1 MTRRQFN
8 RQTGYSEDADEAPFN
23 IHLAPNHKIKSS
35 KLRDKRLRYQIK
47 PRRSPQRHAITKKFD
62 RDRLRFWQDTIRQE
76 ADLFKFF
83 IGTRFYKVSTAGYLI
98 EDPRV
103 RNNNEPNGAD
113 AIADEVDDGSDS
125 IHQGSGG
132 NEAPANA
139 EPGGGDAQ
147 GVVRASRVSPST
159 LSMTSSFIHDKI

>member
-8 RQTGYSEDADEAPFN
+8 RQKGYSEDADEAPFN
-23 IHLAPNHKIKSS
+23 IHSAQNHKIKSS
-35 KLRDKRLRYQIK
+35 TLRDERLQHRIK
-47 PRRSPQRHAITKKFD
+47 PRCSPRRHAITKKFD
-62 RDRLRFWQDTIRQE
+62 RDRLCFWQDTIRQE

-83 IGTRFYKVSTAGYLI
+83 IRTRFYKVLTAGYLI
-98 EDPRV
+98 EDSRV

-113 AIADEVDDGSDS
+113 ALADEVDDESDNT
-125 IHQGSGG
+125 HQGSGG

-147 GVVRASRVSPST
+147 GVVRASRPT
-159 LSMTSSFIHDKI
+159 I